1 MSRSYFSSSRI
12 DRLVRDL
19 SDRDLAILSTLDRVR
34 LATGAQLEALHFDTT
49 SVRHRRRVLQALTE
63 LRLIS
68 RLDRQIGGVRA
79 GSFGF
84 LFALDIGGQHVLE
97 RATNRP
103 VRRPTT
109 PGAPFVRH
117 TLAVT
122 DLYVGIVQAERKG
135 LVQLLDF
142 EAEPAAWRRYSGQ
155 GGGKAIVKPDAYVR
169 LGNGAFLDSWFIEV
183 DRGTE
188 SSSTLGH
195 KADAYRA
202 YYASGIEQRRHQV
215 FPRVLWLVP
224 HERRYQVVVDVC
236 GRQPADAWALHQVT
250 LTSDAVGLMSG
261 GTP

>member
-1 MSRSYFSSSRI
+1 MSRSYFNSARI
-12 DRLVRDL
+12 DRLAGQL
-19 SDRDLAILSTLDRVR
+19 SDRDVAILSTLDCVR
-34 LATGAQLEALHFDTT
+34 LATGGQLEALHFDSSTA
-49 SVRHRRRVLQALTE
+49 RHRRRVLQSLTD

-79 GSFGF
+79 GSSGF
-84 LFALDIGGQHVLE
+84 LFALDIGGQHVLA

-103 VRRPTT
+103 VRRPST

-117 TLAVT
+117 ALGVT
-122 DLYVGIVQAERKG
+122 DLFVGLVQAERQG

-142 EAEPAAWRRYSGQ
+142 ETEPAAWRRYPGP
-155 GGGKAIVKPDAYVR
+155 GGGVAVVKPDAHIR
-169 LGNGAFLDSWFIEV
+169 LGSGAFLDSWFVEL

-188 SSSTLGH
+188 SPSTLTR

-202 YYASGIEQRRHQV
+202 HYVSGAEQRHHGV
-215 FPRVLWLVP
+215 YPKVLWLVP

-236 GRQPADAWALHQVT
+236 GRQPADSWQLHQVT
-250 LTSDAVGLMSG
+250 LISDAVGLMTG